1 MERGT
6 TSADFSLYL
15 GLFPLVFSYSWQKAS
30 CWTRKMMIS
39 AHVCLRRS
47 WSSRIL
53 HHTIDNE
60 AVYTVRQTAPWP
72 IRFENSF
79 LIINGRLLLP
89 RSMQS
94 IKWLLVE
101 PELPS
106 LCLHCLWHHHLLF
119 AVEKSL
125 LENAFD
131 YHQTWDCDSAI
142 GDPQSTAIL
151 LLSNTRSDP
160 SLGSK
165 VIIPLIVRYS
175 DMKLVTVHL
184 RISMKTMVL
193 MMKMVVNPNC
203 WFVTRYRQIK
213 LCSRPVHKNLFLE
226 FPKKNGQFYVTFW

>member
-1 MERGT
+1 MVEPHSSPHNWQWSCLY
-6 TSADFSLYL
+6 SA
-15 GLFPLVFSYSWQKAS
+15 AN
-30 CWTRKMMIS
+30 
-39 AHVCLRRS
+39 
-47 WSSRIL
+47 SSMADKFWKFI
-53 HHTIDNE
+53 
-60 AVYTVRQTAPWP
+60 
-72 IRFENSF
+72 
-79 LIINGRLLLP
+79 LIINGRLLP
-89 RSMQS
+89 RSMES

-101 PELPS
+101 PELTG

-119 AVEKSL
+119 A
-125 LENAFD
+125 AFD

-151 LLSNTRSDP
+151 FFPSTRSDP

-175 DMKLVTVHL
+175 DMKLVTVYL

-226 FPKKNGQFYVTFW
+226 FPKNPGSYSYVTFW